1 MGTRPI
7 RFRVENNKSKSNFWY
22 TLVAG
27 NGDTVMT
34 SKASYSDKASAKR
47 AAKRMIEALGE
58 SQLVLEYEESD
69 GSWVQVE
76 QVPAKKAAA
85 PQKLDSPPPGEAVHV
100 KLSHEPPQVSYV
112 PAAEGLNPNR

>member
-7 RFRVENNKSKSNFWY
+7 RFRVESNKSKSSFWY

-34 SKASYSDKASAKR
+34 SKASYSDKAGAKR
-47 AAKRMIEALGE
+47 AAKRMIEALGGAP
-58 SQLVLEYEESD
+58 LLLEYEESD

-76 QVPAKKAAA
+76 QVPAKTLASAVRPSQKKA
-85 PQKLDSPPPGEAVHV
+85 DSGP
-100 KLSHEPPQVSYV
+100 LVSYV
-112 PAAEGLNPNR
+112 PASEGLNPNR

>member
-7 RFRVENNKSKSNFWY
+7 RFRVENNKSKSSFWY

-34 SKASYSDKASAKR
+34 SKTTYADTAAVKR
-47 AAKRMIEALGE
+47 AASRMIEALSGAP
-58 SQLVLEYEESD
+58 LVLEYEESD

-76 QVPAKKAAA
+76 QVPAKKAAPRA
-85 PQKLDSPPPGEAVHV
+85 PRKKADSGP
-100 KLSHEPPQVSYV
+100 LVSYV